1 MPFDFALETEGLV
14 KSYNAKNVVD
24 GVDLQVAKGEIVGF
38 LGPNGAGK
46 TTIMNI
52 VTGLLPSDSGEV
64 RLLGEKNGYRRPG
77 IRRRLG
83 CLQEKP
89 RVYPEM
95 TAREYLAFFA
105 NLYGV
110 GDAKVRIEEVL
121 GRVALK
127 HAAERPL
134 SAFSRGMQQ
143 RACLARTLLH
153 RPEFLILDEPTLG
166 LDPNG
171 VSEMRRIFRDL
182 RNEGVTLLFS
192 SHQLDEME
200 RICDSVIFLRSG
212 KVVASGRP
220 ADILPSVDKAGSLQ
234 IELFEPVA
242 AHIDR
247 IRSLTMVRSATEH
260 DAHKLSIEP
269 DLPHGTSIHD
279 ARGAL
284 AKAIGGLDLTVLSVA
299 DARVSLEDLFLKLTG
314 DP

>member
-14 KSYNAKNVVD
+14 KSYNTKCVVD

-95 TAREYLAFFA
+95 TAHEYLAFFA

-110 GDAKVRIEEVL
+110 GNAKVRIEEVL

-127 HAAERPL
+127 HAAGRPL

-171 VSEMRRIFRDL
+171 VSEMRRIFRGL
-182 RNEGVTLLFS
+182 RDEGVTLLFS

-220 ADILPSVDKAGSLQ
+220 ADILPSVDETGSLQ

-242 AHIDR
+242 AHLDR

-260 DAHKLSIEP
+260 DAHKLSVEP
-269 DLPHGTSIHD
+269 DLPQGTSIHD

-284 AKAIGGLDLTVLSVA
+284 AKAIGGLGLTVLSVA